1 MIVNW
6 NAIRRI
12 GAVALAVATP
22 MAVAT
27 GVHAQTVTDEVRCVL
42 LSNALASG
50 AKNAQG
56 RQVGASVG
64 SYFMG
69 RLDARQ
75 PAQVKAAIAAQKKS
89 MPASAAANAMNAC
102 AARASRAETRL
113 RDLAR

>member
-1 MIVNW
+1 MIVNL
-6 NAIRRI
+6 NAISCI
-12 GAVALAVATP
+12 CAVALAATAP
-22 MAVAT
+22 MAIAT
-27 GVHAQTVTDEVRCVL
+27 DAHAQTVTDEVRCVL

-75 PAQVKAAIAAQKKS
+75 PAQVKAAIDAQKKS
-89 MPASAAANAMNAC
+89 MPASAAATLMNAC

-113 RDLAR
+113 RNLAK